1 MIVIIAIII
10 AIIYKLKNVK
20 YELYTIMNYKILFL
34 D

>member
-20 YELYTIMNYKILFL
+20 YELYTITNYKILFL